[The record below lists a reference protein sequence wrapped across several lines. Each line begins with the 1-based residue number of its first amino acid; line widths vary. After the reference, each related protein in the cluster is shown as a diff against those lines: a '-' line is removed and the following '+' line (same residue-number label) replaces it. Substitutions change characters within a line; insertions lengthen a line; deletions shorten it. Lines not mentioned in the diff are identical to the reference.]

1 MDIEDLLS
9 RFAVALGIGVLIGL
23 ERGWRT
29 READSGSRTAGIR
42 TFTITALLGGILGA
56 LAQASGGASVAGGL
70 VLGLG
75 FAAYAAVMA
84 VFFRDE
90 NRQTGTFSATTAVA
104 AMLTL
109 ALGAY
114 ALLGELRIA
123 AAAAV
128 ATAGLLAMREVLHGW
143 VERIT
148 WPELRSAL
156 VLLAMTFIVL
166 PIVPDD
172 PVGPFGGVNPR
183 QVWVIAIVLAGAS
196 FAGYLGVKYLGA
208 SHGVLLAAA
217 AGGLVSSTAVTLTNA
232 RRAAAGEG
240 SPRLLAAGAS
250 LATAISFARV
260 VAIVA
265 ALNPRLLVLIA
276 PPLGAAA
283 IVAVGFAVVSAYWRK
298 EDHRDSQAIE
308 FRNPFAFWSVVGFA
322 LLLGAIIV
330 IGRVLGERLGTMGA
344 VVGAA
349 ALGLADVDAVT
360 VSMAR
365 LAPQPLSAESASYAI
380 MAAVATNT
388 VSKLVMAAAIGRG
401 RFAAEVAVMSVAAII
416 VASAALWVVVML
428 VGA

>member
-9 RFAVALGIGVLIGL
+9 RFAVALGIGVLVGL
-23 ERGWRT
+23 ERGWKT
-29 READSGSRTAGIR
+29 REAGAGSRTAGIR
-42 TFTITALLGGILGA
+42 TFAITGLLGGILGA
-56 LAQASGGASVAGGL
+56 LAQAWGGASAAGGL
-70 VLGLG
+70 VLGFG

-90 NRQTGTFSATTAVA
+90 NRQTGSLSAPTAVA

-114 ALLGELRIA
+114 ALVGELRIA

-128 ATAGLLAMREVLHGW
+128 ATTGLLAMREVLHGW

-196 FAGYLGVKYLGA
+196 FAGYIAVKYLGA

-260 VAIVA
+260 VAIGA

-276 PPLGAAA
+276 PPLTAAA
-283 IVAVGFAVVSAYWRK
+283 LVAAGLAVASVYWRK

-308 FRNPFAFWSVVGFA
+308 FRNPFGFWSVVGFA

-380 MAAVATNT
+380 MAAVASNT
-388 VSKLVMAAAIGRG
+388 LSKLAIAAAIGRG
-401 RFAAEVAVMSVAAII
+401 RFAVEVAVMSVAAII

>member
-1 MDIEDLLS
+1 
-9 RFAVALGIGVLIGL
+9 
-23 ERGWRT
+23 
-29 READSGSRTAGIR
+29 
-42 TFTITALLGGILGA
+42 
-56 LAQASGGASVAGGL
+56 
-70 VLGLG
+70 
-75 FAAYAAVMA
+75 
-84 VFFRDE
+84 
-90 NRQTGTFSATTAVA
+90 
-104 AMLTL
+104 
-109 ALGAY
+109 
-114 ALLGELRIA
+114 
-123 AAAAV
+123 
-128 ATAGLLAMREVLHGW
+128 
-143 VERIT
+143 
-148 WPELRSAL
+148 
-156 VLLAMTFIVL
+156 
-166 PIVPDD
+166 
-172 PVGPFGGVNPR
+172 
-183 QVWVIAIVLAGAS
+183 VLAGAS
-196 FAGYLGVKYLGA
+196 FAGYLAVKYLGA

-298 EDHRDSQAIE
+298 QDHRDSQAVE

-330 IGRVLGERLGTMGA
+330 IGRILGERLGTMGA

-401 RFAAEVAVMSVAAII
+401 RFAAEVAVMSIASII
-416 VASAALWVVVML
+416 AASAALWVVL
-428 VGA
+428 VLWLE